1 MYKGKFVTI
10 EGPDGAGKTSVVQA
24 LVEKLKA
31 EGVDHI
37 LVTRE
42 PGGSKI
48 AEEIRDVILDVDN
61 TAMDARTEALL
72 FAAARRQHLI
82 EKIIPALEA
91 GKLVICD
98 RFVDSSMAY
107 QGVARNISTDL
118 IWQINQ
124 FAIEGHLPELTL
136 LIDVPAEVGLERIY
150 QAKGKR
156 QFDRLDQED
165 IAFHNLVRKAFL
177 TFEKKYERIV
187 LIDGTQS
194 IEAVTQACLEQLKRH
209 HVIENQA

>member
-1 MYKGKFVTI
+1 MYRGKFVTI

-31 EGVDHI
+31 EGIDHI

-48 AEEIRDVILDVDN
+48 AEEIRGVILDVAN
-61 TAMDARTEALL
+61 TEMDARTEALL

-82 EKIIPALEA
+82 EKIIPALEV

-107 QGVARNISTDL
+107 QGVARNIPTDL

-124 FAIEGHLPELTL
+124 FAIEGHLPDLTL
-136 LIDVPAEVGLERIY
+136 LIDVPAEIGLERIY

-165 IAFHNLVRKAFL
+165 VAFHNLVRGAFL
-177 TFEKKYERIV
+177 TFEKEHDRMV

-194 IEAVTQACLEQLKRH
+194 IEAVTQACLEQLKHH
-209 HVIENQA
+209 HVIKNDK